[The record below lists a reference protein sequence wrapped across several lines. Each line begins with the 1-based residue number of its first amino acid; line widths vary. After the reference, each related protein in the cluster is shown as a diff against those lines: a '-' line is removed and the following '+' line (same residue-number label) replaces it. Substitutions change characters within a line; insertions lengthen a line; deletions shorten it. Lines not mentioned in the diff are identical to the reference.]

1 MDTIVLKFG
10 GSSVADNDK
19 LKIVAEK
26 IINLYNKNNNIVV
39 ILSAQGNRL
48 AGRNTYRQYKSKCNY
63 RKY

>member
-39 ILSAQGNRL
+39 ILSAQGN
-48 AGRNTYRQYKSKCNY
+48 QKHQNY
-63 RKY
+63 QMKQKIGKWMYY